1 MKRFIL
7 LSVTV
12 IAFINIAS
20 AQNYFTKNGKVSFY
34 SHTNIE
40 DIEAV
45 NNQVVSVLN
54 AGTGEIKFSMVIKGF
69 LFKKALMQ
77 EHFNENYMESDK
89 FPKSTFNGTITD
101 LTKLNTSKEGT
112 YTVNVNGDLTI
123 HGVTRKVTIPA
134 TIQVNKGGINATTSF
149 KILLSDYNISIPTI
163 VRGNISKN
171 IEIKVEC
178 NYDTK

>member
-7 LSVTV
+7 LSVTA
-12 IAFINIAS
+12 IAFINIIS

-54 AGTGEIKFSMVIKGF
+54 AGTGEIKFSIVIKGF

-134 TIQVNKGGINATTSF
+134 TIQVNKGGVNGTTSF
-149 KILLSDYNISIPTI
+149 RILLTDYNINIPKI